1 MKYNLQALCKLTI
14 FIFKFIRKCRIII
27 DNARTIFEP
36 IIQTRALE
44 DLEESNGLLE
54 GTNMMSA

>member
-1 MKYNLQALCKLTI
+1 MQGQSLSQSSKTG
-14 FIFKFIRKCRIII
+14 
-27 DNARTIFEP
+27 
-36 IIQTRALE
+36 ALE

>member
-14 FIFKFIRKCRIII
+14 FIFKFISKCRIII

-44 DLEESNGLLE
+44 DLEDSNGLLE